1 LPRIQTPKAPSA
13 DDVDDGEES
22 SEPIMKEVLDA
33 VPECTKEPEVDSDV
47 TDDEQFEIE
56 EE

>member
-1 LPRIQTPKAPSA
+1 MQ
-13 DDVDDGEES
+13 
-22 SEPIMKEVLDA
+22 EVLDA
-33 VPECTKEPEVDSDV
+33 VPEFTKEPEVDSDV